1 MHEGNVSLPCAVLA
15 LKSLLC
21 SASPMLPLSHQVSP
35 LPAAL
40 PAVSIEGRCAEPHG
54 RTMGN
59 AAPSTVTFWG
69 SSEQWYEGLGRD
81 KPNCSVLKLLLP
93 ECWPWVVPVSGQ
105 VCPQPSVHSNN
116 THWRESW
123 EEGCQGRASKPSIRV
138 PASLVLPDK
147 ELGHRWIMPR
157 DGDSSVSC
165 GFV

>member
-116 THWRESW
+116 THWRESLKHFGAQ
-123 EEGCQGRASKPSIRV
+123 EGLLGGGV
-138 PASLVLPDK
+138 PGPGKQSQ
-147 ELGHRWIMPR
+147 HQ
-157 DGDSSVSC
+157 SSSFPGVT
-165 GFV
+165 